1 MLAALYASGC
11 DGERDVEEI
20 FEMCIYGLRR
30 VIPAEISNE
39 SMDYC
44 EWKNG
49 YRAEAMLGVAQTTI
63 AKLQMAVMGSI
74 NSLILKGIGYVQGA
88 TIGTQSDR
96 TKWWIFALGTGIP
109 RITGALG
116 IVPKLFYPI
125 TAEKRDLMYAELRE
139 RRSRVA
145 DKMNK
150 ATTAEEIAEIAD
162 SQFIVK

>member
-1 MLAALYASGC
+1 
-11 DGERDVEEI
+11 
-20 FEMCIYGLRR
+20 
-30 VIPAEISNE
+30 
-39 SMDYC
+39 MDYC

-63 AKLQMAVMGSI
+63 AKLQMTVMGSI

-96 TKWWIFALGTGIP
+96 TKWWIFALGTGIL

-125 TAEKRDLMYAELRE
+125 TAEKRDQMYAELRE
-139 RRSRVA
+139 RRSKVA
-145 DKMNK
+145 EMMKT
-150 ATTAEEIAEIAD
+150 ATTAEEIAE
-162 SQFIVK
+162 SRL